1 MSASL
6 ITGASSG
13 IGEQFAY
20 ALARERRD
28 LVLVARRE
36 DRLAAVA
43 DKARQ
48 EGARQVTVIASDLS
62 HREAPG
68 ALYARLEA
76 DRIPIDILVNNAGFG
91 TRGEFAKLPLD
102 RELEEID
109 LNVNALV
116 AMTRLFV
123 PAMIAA
129 RHGTIINVASTASF
143 QPLPYMAVYAATKAF
158 VVSFTQ
164 AIATELAGTGV
175 NVSALCPGPV
185 VTEFQAVAG
194 IEKVRLPPI
203 GVVDAKTVA
212 EDGLRAARRG
222 TAVAISGRVNAV
234 LANVSHLMPKSL
246 VTRIAASMYRP
257 KE

>member
-20 ALARERRD
+20 ALAREHRD

-36 DRLAAVA
+36 DRLAVVA
-43 DKARQ
+43 DNARKL
-48 EGARQVTVIASDLS
+48 GGRQVTVIPADLS
-62 HREAPG
+62 RREAPA
-68 ALYARLEA
+68 ALFARLDA
-76 DRIPIDILVNNAGFG
+76 DKASIDILINNAGFG

-109 LNVNALV
+109 LNVSSLV
-116 AMTRLFV
+116 ALTRLFV
-123 PAMIAA
+123 PAMVTA
-129 RHGTIINVASTASF
+129 RHGTIINVASMAGF
-143 QPLPYMAVYAATKAF
+143 QPVPYMATYAATKAF

-164 AIATELAGTGV
+164 GIATELTGTGV
-175 NVSALCPGPV
+175 NISAICPGPV
-185 VTEFQAVAG
+185 LTEFQAVAG
-194 IEKVRLPPI
+194 IEKVRLPSI

-222 TAVAISGRVNAV
+222 TAVAISGKVNTV
-234 LANVSHLMPKSL
+234 LAGVTHFVPKSL
-246 VTRIAASMYRP
+246 VSRIAGSIYRP